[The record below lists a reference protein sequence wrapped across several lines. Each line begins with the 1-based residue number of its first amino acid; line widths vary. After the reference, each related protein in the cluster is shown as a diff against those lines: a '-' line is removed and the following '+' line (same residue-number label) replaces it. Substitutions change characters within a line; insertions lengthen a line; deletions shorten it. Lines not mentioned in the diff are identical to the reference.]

1 MARDFYHNNVKLALE
16 NDGWIVTHDPYS
28 IRIDEIGYEIDFA
41 AEPIIAAEK
50 EEAKIALEVKSFI
63 GPSAINEFHKAIG
76 QFNDYSVA
84 LELIEPER
92 ILFLAI
98 PAEIWDRFFLKPII
112 QKSLERVKAKVVTY
126 DPVLNKIVKWIK

>member
-16 NDGWIVTHDPYS
+16 GDGWIVTSDPYS
-28 IRIDEIGYEIDFA
+28 IRIDEVGYEIDFA

-50 EEAKIALEVKSFI
+50 EESKIAIEVKSFM
-63 GPSAINEFHKAIG
+63 GPSTIKEFHKAIG

-92 ILFLAI
+92 ILFLAV
-98 PAEIWDRFFLKPII
+98 PSEIWDRFFLKPII
-112 QKSLERVKAKVVTY
+112 QKSLERVKAKVVIY
-126 DPVLNKIVKWIK
+126 DPDLNKIVKWIK

>member
-16 NDGWIVTHDPYS
+16 DDGWLITHDPYS
-28 IRIDEIGYEIDFA
+28 IRIDEVGYEIDFA

-50 EEAKIALEVKSFI
+50 EETKIAIEVKSFMS
-63 GPSAINEFHKAIG
+63 PSAINEFHRAVG

-84 LELIEPER
+84 LELMEPER

-98 PAEIWDRFFLKPII
+98 PSEIWDRFFLKPII
-112 QKSLERVKAKVVTY
+112 QKSLERVKAKVVIY
-126 DPVLNKIVKWIK
+126 DPALNKIVKWIK

>member
-16 NDGWIVTHDPYS
+16 SDGWIVTHDPYS
-28 IRIDEIGYEIDFA
+28 IRIDEVGYEIDFA

-50 EEAKIALEVKSFI
+50 EESKIAIEVKSFM

-84 LELIEPER
+84 LELMEPER
-92 ILFLAI
+92 ILFLAV
-98 PAEIWDRFFLKPII
+98 PSEIWDRFFLKPII
-112 QKSLERVKAKVVTY
+112 QKSLERVKAKVVIY
-126 DPVLNKIVKWIK
+126 DPDLNKIVKWIN

>member
-16 NDGWIVTHDPYS
+16 SDGWIVTHDPYS
-28 IRIDEIGYEIDFA
+28 IRIDEVGYEIDFA

-50 EEAKIALEVKSFI
+50 EESKIAIEVKSFM

-84 LELIEPER
+84 LELMEPER
-92 ILFLAI
+92 ILFLAV
-98 PAEIWDRFFLKPII
+98 PSEIWDRFFLKPII
-112 QKSLERVKAKVVTY
+112 QKSLERVKAKVVIY
-126 DPVLNKIVKWIK
+126 DPDLNKIVKWIK

>member
-1 MARDFYHNNVKLALE
+1 MARDFYHNNVRLALE
-16 NDGWIVTHDPYS
+16 DDGWLITHDPYS
-28 IRIDEIGYEIDFA
+28 IRIDEVGYEIDFA

-50 EEAKIALEVKSFI
+50 EEAKIAIEVKSFMS
-63 GPSAINEFHKAIG
+63 PSAINEFHRAVG

-84 LELIEPER
+84 LELMEPER

-98 PAEIWDRFFLKPII
+98 PSEIWDRFFLKPII
-112 QKSLERVKAKVVTY
+112 QKSLERVKAKVVIY

>member
-1 MARDFYHNNVKLALE
+1 M
-16 NDGWIVTHDPYS
+16 
-28 IRIDEIGYEIDFA
+28 
-41 AEPIIAAEK
+41 
-50 EEAKIALEVKSFI
+50 

-98 PAEIWDRFFLKPII
+98 PTEIWDRFFLKPII
-112 QKSLERVKAKVVTY
+112 QKSLERVKAKVVIY
-126 DPVLNKIVKWIK
+126 DPALNKIVKWIK

>member
-16 NDGWIVTHDPYS
+16 SDGWVVTHDPYS
-28 IRIDEIGYEIDFA
+28 IRIDEVGYEIDFA

-50 EEAKIALEVKSFI
+50 EETKIAIEVKSFM

-92 ILFLAI
+92 ILFLAV
-98 PAEIWDRFFLKPII
+98 PLEIWDRFFLKPII
-112 QKSLERVKAKVVTY
+112 QKSLERVKAKVVIY
-126 DPVLNKIVKWIK
+126 DPALNTIVKWIR